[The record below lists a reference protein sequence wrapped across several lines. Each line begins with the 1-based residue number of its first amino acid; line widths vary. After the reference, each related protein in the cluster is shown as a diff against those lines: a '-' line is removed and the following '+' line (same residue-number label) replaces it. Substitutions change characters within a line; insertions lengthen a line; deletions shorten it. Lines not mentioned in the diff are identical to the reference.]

1 MTNINVNKQN
11 QVQAQLL
18 KKEVKAVETKNN
30 EKVSPKVDELI
41 RGFVTGEI
49 PFKDFK
55 QEITNLGAINFT
67 VNANGQNAHIQFNIY
82 NKEYRLTVP
91 ASHLPEESVPI
102 IKPRFFEL
110 RDTYNTLKSSWNNG
124 DSNLPDNMKLARLT
138 SMKNII
144 AEMLDIIQPFN
155 IGFKGY
161 RELLTNDYIQWE
173 KKADDITVGSLN
185 CNGNLAHDFNEIE
198 DFVDRIDSS
207 EIGSLHPAAIIKF
220 TKEQKIDLYK
230 DKIDSCDVVL
240 DRLNNCSDRLDA
252 MLDGAPVM
260 WLGKI
265 KILAKKVNH
274 QLEKYEMLSETF
286 KKRLATEGCV
296 QAENV
301 TGNALVNPNINTMSL

>member
-30 EKVSPKVDELI
+30 EKVSQKVDELI

-49 PFKDFK
+49 PFRDFK

-67 VNANGQNAHIQFNIY
+67 VNANGQNAHIRFNIY
-82 NKEYRLTVP
+82 NKEYRLKVP
-91 ASHLPEESVPI
+91 VSHLPEGSVPI
-102 IKPRFFEL
+102 EPRFFEL
-110 RDTYNTLKSSWNNG
+110 RNNYNDLKHNWQTGN
-124 DSNLPDNMKLARLT
+124 SNWSDNKKLQQLKFMKYT
-138 SMKNII
+138 ITD
-144 AEMLDIIQPFN
+144 MLNLISPVN
-155 IGFKGY
+155 IGFEGY

-207 EIGSLHPAAIIKF
+207 EIGSLHPGAIIKF

-230 DKIDSCDVVL
+230 DKIDSCDVVI

-252 MLDGAPVM
+252 MLDGAPLM

-265 KILAKKVNH
+265 KILAKTVNI
-274 QLEKYEMLSETF
+274 QLKKYEIHSETF
-286 KKRLATEGCV
+286 KKRLAAEGCV
-296 QAENV
+296 QAENI
-301 TGNALVNPNINTMSL
+301 TGNALVNPNINTKSL